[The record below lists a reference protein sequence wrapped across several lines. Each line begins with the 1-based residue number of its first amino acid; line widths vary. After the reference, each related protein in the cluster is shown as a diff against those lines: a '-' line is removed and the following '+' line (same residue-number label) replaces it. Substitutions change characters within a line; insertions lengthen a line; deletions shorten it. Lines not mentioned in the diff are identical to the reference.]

1 MRMSQVITALAALA
15 ISSQFTHAYT
25 IKYMDCAKPQ
35 QMNEYDL
42 KTYCV
47 NENHV
52 KGETTAYHVLQ
63 KRKNIKMKGYSCQI
77 IRSTFIVHCGMFSHN
92 EVLKMPDIE
101 IKQAV
106 TTRQCQEMVTTGYWT
121 SREGTRH
128 KVKIGEENIFHVSE
142 KGVLHEDN
150 NKIWCEG
157 EALKINSNIIEGVL
171 KMVQYRTIIEEE
183 EYRVDKKQVEALNAH
198 IRLPSSC
205 TVKSGGCIAQKTYLW
220 EPPSNRCPLV
230 KINTGKFTDEQGW
243 LIEHRAKLLFKITDT
258 SQSPTGCPNGDI
270 YHTEYED
277 LYLTKEPGF
286 PHIGQSLEIGL
297 YVKQSSDYVLYE
309 TERMTNAVAKST
321 SKNLCQQIYT
331 RSKEEVIPMQNGK
344 FGRRSGDILYTFNCV
359 QKTGKLQN
367 SKKCYDRIP
376 LQNQVYV
383 DPITRIGTRHATSRE
398 CNSLFPEAVLTTE
411 GWVALPE
418 LRPIKEPNQFVNSKG
433 NVTHEDMS
441 RGGLYTN
448 QELEEWEQFISYGTF
463 KSSLLS
469 SISTGACVHRD
480 ICKTGGNMGLPS
492 YNIDRLI
499 EEAQENMNIF
509 AKIDNMIR
517 TNGAYLSLIVI
528 LVWISRAALWVALIF
543 NTVIREGKNVAVALL
558 YATCCGTLYK
568 TGRIKKHNNKKS
580 ASSAPQQEEFKD
592 FNTQLLRPV

>member
-1 MRMSQVITALAALA
+1 MALAALA
-15 ISSQFTHAYT
+15 ISSQFTYAYT

-321 SKNLCQQIYT
+321 SRNLCQQIYT

-580 ASSAPQQEEFKD
+580 APSAPQTEEFKD
-592 FNTQLLRPV
+592 LNTKLLRPI